1 MALYVETGK
10 MDEMVADD
18 DSPNIIHLF
27 TGPLVLQGEGTSI
40 TEAFL
45 DENSTLISI
54 MVRNDPS
61 PVWYEVVD
69 SFQICGE
76 GNWIDTMISEVI
88 IVYWRSLL
96 STHTHRHTLAR
107 THASTS
113 SCSAQK
119 YTRVPQ

>member
-1 MALYVETGK
+1 MVLYLETGK
-10 MDEMVADD
+10 MDEMLADG
-18 DSPNIIHLF
+18 DSSNIIHSF
-27 TGPLVLQGEGTSI
+27 TGTLVLQGEGTSI
-40 TEAFL
+40 MGAFL

-54 MVRNDPS
+54 MVRDDPS
-61 PVWYEVVD
+61 SVWYEVVD

-96 STHTHRHTLAR
+96 STHTHTLAR
-107 THASTS
+107 THSSTS